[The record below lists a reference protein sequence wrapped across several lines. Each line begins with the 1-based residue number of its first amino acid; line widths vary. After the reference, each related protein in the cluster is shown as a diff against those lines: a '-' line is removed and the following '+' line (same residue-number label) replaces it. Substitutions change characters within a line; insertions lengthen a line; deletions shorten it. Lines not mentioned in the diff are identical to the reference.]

1 MAARYAAAW
10 CSQNAATVA
19 DFFAPNGSL
28 THTGNGRAGAAGG
41 VTVVAVFGIGREA
54 GHDVGEACGSMVP
67 EAEG

>member
-1 MAARYAAAW
+1 MPNCAVDELAPAR
-10 CSQNAATVA
+10 T
-19 DFFAPNGSL
+19 FAPSGSL
-28 THTGNGRAGAAGG
+28 THTVKGSAGTVGG